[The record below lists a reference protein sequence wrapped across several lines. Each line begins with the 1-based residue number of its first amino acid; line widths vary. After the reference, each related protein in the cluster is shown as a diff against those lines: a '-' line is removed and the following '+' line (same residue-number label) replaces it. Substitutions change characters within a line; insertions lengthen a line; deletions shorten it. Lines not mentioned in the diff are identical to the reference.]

1 MRRTL
6 AGALIRLAH
15 KVYPPKVVE
24 TLGDDGQP
32 VTLAFDRLAAGVVGA
47 RPAPGASAAEVGIEI
62 ANRSIQRIAKMHGDA
77 GRAAGGA
84 YTFDSYLKQRDKELK
99 GLGPLTELRFDE

>member
-1 MRRTL
+1 MRKRI
-6 AGALIRLAH
+6 ALVLIKLAH

-32 VTLAFDRLAAGVVGA
+32 VTLAFDRLAAGLAGA
-47 RPAPGASAAEVGIEI
+47 RPVPGAARAAELGVEL

-77 GRAAGGA
+77 GRDSGTA
-84 YTFDSYLKQRDKELK
+84 YGK
-99 GLGPLTELRFDE
+99 GLGPLTELRYDE